1 MNRKQASSKIMS
13 KRYQEAIKLVDLNKT
28 YSVEEAIKLAKQ
40 SSTVKFDASVE
51 VHFRLNID
59 PKQTDQKV
67 RAQVS
72 LPHGTG
78 KTLRVAAF
86 VSPAKEK
93 EAKEAGAD
101 FVGGE
106 ELVKQIKQSEK
117 TDFDIAVADG
127 SMMKSLAT
135 IAKILGQRGL
145 MPNPK
150 TGTVGDNIGQ
160 MVKDLKSGSKVD
172 VKTDDSG
179 NVHQT
184 IGKTSFY
191 DQKLIENFQTLKE
204 AIHRARPASVKK
216 EFVGSITIST
226 SMGPGIKIQ

>member
-1 MNRKQASSKIMS
+1 MS

-191 DQKLIENFQTLKE
+191 DQKLI
-204 AIHRARPASVKK
+204 
-216 EFVGSITIST
+216 
-226 SMGPGIKIQ
+226 

>member
-1 MNRKQASSKIMS
+1 MS
-13 KRYQEAIKLVDLNKT
+13 KRYASALQLIDTSKI
-28 YSVEEAIKLAKQ
+28 YSIEEAIKLAKQ

-51 VHFRLNID
+51 THFRLNID
-59 PKQTDQKV
+59 PKQTDQKI
-67 RAQVS
+67 RTQLS
-72 LPHGTG
+72 LPHGIG

-93 EAKEAGAD
+93 DAAAAGAD
-101 FVGGE
+101 IVGGE

-127 SMMKSLAT
+127 SMMKSLAG

-145 MPNPK
+145 MPSPK
-150 TGTVGDNIGQ
+150 TGTVGDNVGQ
-160 MVKDLKSGSKVD
+160 MVKELKSGSKID

-179 NVHQT
+179 NVHQV
-184 IGKTSFY
+184 IGKVSF
-191 DQKLIENFQTLKE
+191 DDKKLLENFQALKE
-204 AIHRARPASVKK
+204 AINRARPASVKK

-226 SMGPGIKIQ
+226 SMGPGIRVQ

>member
-1 MNRKQASSKIMS
+1 MS
-13 KRYQEAIKLVDLNKT
+13 KRYETAVKLVDLEKT
-28 YSVEEAIKLAKQ
+28 YSIEEAIKLAKQ
-40 SSTVKFDASVE
+40 TSTVKFDASVE
-51 VHFRLNID
+51 VHIRLNID

-67 RAQVS
+67 RTQIS

-86 VSPAKEK
+86 VSSSKEK
-93 EAKEAGAD
+93 EAKDAGAEV
-101 FVGGE
+101 VGSE
-106 ELVKQIKQSEK
+106 DLVKQIKQTEK

-150 TGTVGDNIGQ
+150 TGTVGDNIAQ
-160 MVKDLKSGSKVD
+160 MVKDLKSGSKID
-172 VKTDDSG
+172 AKTDDSG

-184 IGKTSFY
+184 IGKVSFD
-191 DQKLIENFQTLKE
+191 DQKLVENFQAIKE

-226 SMGPGIKIQ
+226 SMGPGIKIAS